1 MPTSSQSPSPTWPW
15 AWPADTMPNP
25 FSAFASWLNQS
36 INPGWTFGNVISVTE
51 ENSSAPDTERQVVA
65 KQSYGRQLN
74 RVIEALAVLIEE
86 RPEGSPDVEALDK
99 FMKLRQEVGAIKL
112 QAAERRV
119 KRISADLATLKQTN
133 PDEFQRV
140 ATALRKALGDGY

>member
-15 AWPADTMPNP
+15 AWPADNMPNP

-51 ENSSAPDTERQVVA
+51 ENSSAPDTERQIVA
-65 KQSYGRQLN
+65 KQSYGRQLD

-86 RPEGSPDVEALDK
+86 RPEGSPAVEKLAK
-99 FMKLRQEVGAIKL
+99 FMKLRQEVEDIKL
-112 QAAERRV
+112 QSAARRV
-119 KRISADLATLKQTN
+119 QRITADLASLKRTN
-133 PDEFQRV
+133 HDEFQRV